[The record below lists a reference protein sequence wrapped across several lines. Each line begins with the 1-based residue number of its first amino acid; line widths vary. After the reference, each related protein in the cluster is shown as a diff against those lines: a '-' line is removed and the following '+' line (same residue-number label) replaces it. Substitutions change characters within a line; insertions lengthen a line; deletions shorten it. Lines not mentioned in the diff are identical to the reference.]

1 MIMHFAVITQM
12 KMSSY
17 VCTVYILTIILGLV
31 SWEKIVSR
39 YRRPVYR
46 DIAIAE
52 GVGRQATAQPS
63 GETRTLALM
72 TAAVSVGRF
81 QPETLW
87 MT

>member
-46 DIAIAE
+46 DIAI
-52 GVGRQATAQPS
+52 S
-63 GETRTLALM
+63 
-72 TAAVSVGRF
+72 
-81 QPETLW
+81 
-87 MT
+87 